1 MPPIMFLQSQVI
13 RLTSKYM
20 KFPDS
25 LPILPVRNN
34 LLLAGGQI
42 AQKLIEP
49 RYINMVQ
56 DSLAS
61 KDRMVGVCIT
71 DSDKKHGAK
80 DIFHN
85 IGCAGK
91 ITKFEEMVDG
101 SFFVVLTGY
110 CRFKLLREVTTM
122 RQYRRFGVSFEDYES
137 DLVVNL
143 NPDIDKPSLI
153 ELIKKYAQKNSIA
166 MDWDL
171 LPDTP
176 AFNIVTFFSMHLPF
190 DDKQK
195 QRLLEANTVEDRA
208 KKLSFLIKYIMDT
221 PDKAGV

>member
-1 MPPIMFLQSQVI
+1 
-13 RLTSKYM
+13 M

-25 LPILPVRNN
+25 LPILPVRDN

-42 AQKLIEP
+42 TQKLIEP

-61 KDRMVGVCIT
+61 KDRMVGVCIV
-71 DSDKKHGAK
+71 DSGKKYGSKDK
-80 DIFHN
+80 FHN

-110 CRFKLLREVTTM
+110 CRFKLHEEVPTM
-122 RQYRRFGVSFEDYES
+122 RQYRRFSVSFEDYED
-137 DLVVNL
+137 DLVVNP
-143 NPDIDKPSLI
+143 NPDIDKLSLI
-153 ELIKKYAQKNSIA
+153 EIIKEYAQKNSIA
-166 MDWDL
+166 MDWDVM
-171 LPDTP
+171 PNTP

-190 DDKQK
+190 NDKQK
-195 QRLLEANTVEDRA
+195 QQLLEASTVEDRA
-208 KKLSFLIKYIMDT
+208 GELSLLIKAMMNN
-221 PDKAGV
+221 

>member
-1 MPPIMFLQSQVI
+1 
-13 RLTSKYM
+13 M

-42 AQKLIEP
+42 TQKLIEP

-61 KDRMVGVCIT
+61 KDRMIGVCIVN
-71 DSDKKHGAK
+71 SNKKSFSK
-80 DIFHN
+80 DTFYD

-91 ITKFEEMVDG
+91 ITKFEEMVDR

-110 CRFKLLREVTTM
+110 CRVQLVKEIPTM
-122 RQYRRFGVSFEDYES
+122 RQYRRFAVNFDNYKD
-137 DLVVNL
+137 DLLVNP
-143 NPDIDKPSLI
+143 NPDINKTELI
-153 ELIKKYAQKNSIA
+153 EIIKKYANKNSIS

-171 LPDTP
+171 LPNTP
-176 AFNIVTFFSMHLPF
+176 AFNIITFFSMHLPF
-190 DDKQK
+190 EDLQK
-195 QRLLEANTVEDRA
+195 QRLLEAKTVEERGQE
-208 KKLSFLIKYIMDT
+208 LSELIKRLLD
-221 PDKAGV
+221 V

>member
-1 MPPIMFLQSQVI
+1 
-13 RLTSKYM
+13 M

-25 LPILPVRNN
+25 LPILPVRDN

-49 RYINMVQ
+49 RYINMVH

-61 KDRMVGVCIT
+61 KDRMIGVCIVNT
-71 DSDKKHGAK
+71 NKNYKAK
-80 DIFHN
+80 EEFYS

-101 SFFVVLTGY
+101 SYFVVLTGY
-110 CRFKLLREVTTM
+110 CRFELLEEVPTM
-122 RQYRRFGVSFEDYES
+122 RQYRRFGVSFEEYEG
-137 DLVVNL
+137 DLVVKPNT
-143 NPDIDKPSLI
+143 DIDIFTLI

-171 LPDTP
+171 LPTMP
-176 AFNIVTFFSMHLPF
+176 PFNIITFFSMHLPF
-190 DDKQK
+190 DNKQK
-195 QRLLEANTVEDRA
+195 QKLLEAKTVEDRA
-208 KKLSFLIKYIMDT
+208 RELSNLIERMLEE
-221 PDKAGV
+221 